1 MLDFICLLDFNADSH
16 TVDARLNENSLVLIS
31 GDGKG
36 VQQDFWRG
44 LRFDF
49 GDIVSFRGL
58 RCEVREAQRGG

>member
-44 LRFDF
+44 LRFD
-49 GDIVSFRGL
+49 VSFRGL